1 MNTTVRFLLTA
12 IALLSMVNHA
22 SADSAREDVE
32 TIRAEVVLEAG
43 EIDSSTVE
51 VGAFAVVVY
60 GQGERQPTSGE
71 WAKLDTVRGYIK
83 AVDRRR
89 LIVGLEPDGWSKWI
103 ALERIQ
109 TLILVGSPPWR
120 AVDGVST
127 QADEGIETAAD
138 RTDNIGQLDSSRKE
152 HIQTQADSVYASG
165 GFQATPDTIFVKTDD
180 RGGTAGRVVRKLIW
194 GVVGGNVVVLP
205 GALIGAFIDDGCDNS
220 SSYEGGDGGCI
231 ELGLFIGMGTGWIL
245 GVPIGVNM
253 EEPNDRFIH
262 TLGGSLG
269 GLVTGVLLTI
279 VDGTLS
285 PSMIVAPIVGATLAS
300 EWSRNAELSRN
311 PLEARGKGHRFSIG
325 LVPDPRGNLAAVVTL
340 RF

>member
-1 MNTTVRFLLTA
+1 M
-12 IALLSMVNHA
+12 
-22 SADSAREDVE
+22 
-32 TIRAEVVLEAG
+32 
-43 EIDSSTVE
+43 
-51 VGAFAVVVY
+51 VVY
-60 GQGERQPTSGE
+60 EQRERHPTSGE
-71 WAKLDTVRGYIK
+71 SAKLDTARGYIK
-83 AVDRRR
+83 AVNQRR
-89 LIVGLEPDGWSKWI
+89 LIVGLKPDGWSKWI

-109 TLILVGSPPWR
+109 ALILVGSPPWG

-152 HIQTQADSVYASG
+152 HIQTQADSVQASG
-165 GFQATPDTIFVKTDD
+165 GFQATPDTIFVKTTPDTIFVKTDD
-180 RGGTAGRVVRKLIW
+180 RGGTAGRVVRKLLW
-194 GVVGGNVVVLP
+194 GVVGGNVGVLP

-220 SSYEGGDGGCI
+220 SSYEGGDGVCI
-231 ELGLFIGMGTGWIL
+231 ELGLLIGMGTGWIL
-245 GVPIGVNM
+245 GIPIGVNM

-311 PLEARGKGHRFSIG
+311 PLESRGKGHRFSIG
-325 LVPDPRGNLAAVVTL
+325 LVPDPRGNLAAVATL